1 MVCGCLEAILGRLE
15 MSVQSRRMMGFHE
28 VGKSLRIEDTQARA
42 IVTPVRFLA
51 ACPVPSGQA
60 AGIHLGGQ
68 TLNHL

>member
-28 VGKSLRIEDTQARA
+28 VAPKSLRIEDTQARA

-51 ACPVPSGQA
+51 GAILIFARPCSN
-60 AGIHLGGQ
+60 ICRI
-68 TLNHL
+68 

>member
-51 ACPVPSGQA
+51 ACPE
-60 AGIHLGGQ
+60 
-68 TLNHL
+68 